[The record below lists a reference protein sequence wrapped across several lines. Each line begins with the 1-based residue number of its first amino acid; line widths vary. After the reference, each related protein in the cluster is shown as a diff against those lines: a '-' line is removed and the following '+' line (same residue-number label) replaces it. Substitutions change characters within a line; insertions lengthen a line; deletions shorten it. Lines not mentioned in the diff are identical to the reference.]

1 MNGKREV
8 GVRAEEQDLEAKTRT
23 ELIRWIEAELL
34 TADGEKRTYL
44 EEIGRWL
51 RTSTDRRSHMSWG
64 DGDIDFSVPSAD

>member
-1 MNGKREV
+1 M
-8 GVRAEEQDLEAKTRT
+8 AAKTRT

-44 EEIGRWL
+44 EEIAHWL

-64 DGDIDFSVPSAD
+64 QGDLDFSIRSAD